1 MKKRLFI
8 ILIVLQL
15 LQSNLCALS
24 EPVEIF
30 PGTLVLTDSQT
41 YDSANSLCWIDESLY
56 ILGSRAVYHWTKG
69 MAAPEVFYDLSEA
82 AAYQYI
88 FSPPKDEQ
96 GANAWS
102 KAIRYLFVSDKSL
115 YGLHPYSGQIY
126 EVTPQELR
134 PIAKLPG
141 ELLQAGEKESS
152 FFREIKGVTCST
164 GELFLLLGTDDYD
177 DYTKTELFSFDLT
190 DQSLTLCSPDNIRGI
205 STGPNGKLILLI
217 QDNEVAICQY
227 DIETD
232 VIDQKLS
239 TLQSQNLPSGLAW
252 YEEKSSIAYYN
263 ENRISSADATGIPE
277 IKGYLPVLYAN
288 ATTPASC
295 SADGI
300 YAYPYASYVFLRD
313 ISIEGEVKQTV
324 LNLIGAVSPS
334 IIVAFSVENPDVA
347 VVTSDTG
354 TAEYLNQAFISSDSS
369 VDLIVAS
376 APGDFVAMKQKG
388 FSASL
393 NGNSELV
400 ELAHGLYPTLQD
412 VVFDGEDLLAYPLI
426 LQPHSWTIN
435 ETRWQELE
443 LGDYPATYDALF
455 KAIDLW
461 LEEYAEEYPEY
472 TLSDI
477 QQSSLD
483 TLVNMIVREYIFQNE
498 TTGERL
504 SFDTPSFRT
513 LMTMVSEN
521 AHLLSE
527 ENEQWGMPLLSSYYQ
542 GFGCTYNDDDQM
554 RMLLPPTLDEEKT
567 QMLNASVEVLF
578 VNAASQQKEAATR
591 FVSFC
596 ARNLDINTKYMLYPN
611 LNEPYQS
618 PTYES
623 RLATLN
629 EELEGLQSR
638 LEKVDDSEV
647 ASIRDEIAQKE
658 RMIESL
664 SSSRWQISPES
675 ISVYR
680 SVAETLRVPCDSEYL
695 SEGES
700 GGYGA
705 IASVIAQYC
714 SDGLEQSEIDS
725 FIKELDRVT
734 YLVYMEGQ

>member
-1 MKKRLFI
+1 M
-8 ILIVLQL
+8 QL
-15 LQSNLCALS
+15 
-24 EPVEIF
+24 
-30 PGTLVLTDSQT
+30 
-41 YDSANSLCWIDESLY
+41 
-56 ILGSRAVYHWTKG
+56 
-69 MAAPEVFYDLSEA
+69 
-82 AAYQYI
+82 
-88 FSPPKDEQ
+88 
-96 GANAWS
+96 
-102 KAIRYLFVSDKSL
+102 
-115 YGLHPYSGQIY
+115 
-126 EVTPQELR
+126 
-134 PIAKLPG
+134 
-141 ELLQAGEKESS
+141 
-152 FFREIKGVTCST
+152 
-164 GELFLLLGTDDYD
+164 
-177 DYTKTELFSFDLT
+177 
-190 DQSLTLCSPDNIRGI
+190 
-205 STGPNGKLILLI
+205 
-217 QDNEVAICQY
+217 
-227 DIETD
+227 
-232 VIDQKLS
+232 
-239 TLQSQNLPSGLAW
+239 
-252 YEEKSSIAYYN
+252 
-263 ENRISSADATGIPE
+263 
-277 IKGYLPVLYAN
+277 
-288 ATTPASC
+288 
-295 SADGI
+295 
-300 YAYPYASYVFLRD
+300 
-313 ISIEGEVKQTV
+313 
-324 LNLIGAVSPS
+324 
-334 IIVAFSVENPDVA
+334 
-347 VVTSDTG
+347 
-354 TAEYLNQAFISSDSS
+354 
-369 VDLIVAS
+369 
-376 APGDFVAMKQKG
+376 
-388 FSASL
+388 
-393 NGNSELV
+393 
-400 ELAHGLYPTLQD
+400 
-412 VVFDGEDLLAYPLI
+412 
-426 LQPHSWTIN
+426 HSWTIN
-435 ETRWQELE
+435 ETRWQELG

-504 SFDTPSFRT
+504 TFDTPSFRT

-578 VNAASQQKEAATR
+578 VNAASKQKEAAAR

-618 PTYES
+618 RTYES

-638 LEKVDDSEV
+638 LEKADDSEV